1 MKWDYHSEV
10 PAKPSYSHRLP
21 DGISLLE
28 TISTDWVD
36 RRRLEEVLGVSK
48 TVAWRILRQ
57 CGAEYGPGGSLVC
70 RRVELIERLRVL
82 RDGGAHTREIR
93 RRDRLEAVLAALR
106 PTVVA
111 NLTRV
116 VSGAEATTGM
126 LSTTF
131 RKLPQSVTLTPER
144 LQIDFSGTEEFLKA
158 FGAVVYALQNDFE
171 EIRRFLEEGRSGSPE
186 RPQLV
191 V

>member
-1 MKWDYHSEV
+1 
-10 PAKPSYSHRLP
+10 
-21 DGISLLE
+21 
-28 TISTDWVD
+28 
-36 RRRLEEVLGVSK
+36 
-48 TVAWRILRQ
+48 
-57 CGAEYGPGGSLVC
+57 
-70 RRVELIERLRVL
+70 
-82 RDGGAHTREIR
+82 
-93 RRDRLEAVLAALR
+93 VLAGLR

-116 VSGAEATTGM
+116 VSGEEATTCL

-131 RKLPQSVTLTPER
+131 RKLPKNVTLTPQHLE
-144 LQIDFSGTEEFLKA
+144 IEFNGTEDFLKA

-171 EIRRFLEEGRSGSPE
+171 EISRFLEEGKSGRTD